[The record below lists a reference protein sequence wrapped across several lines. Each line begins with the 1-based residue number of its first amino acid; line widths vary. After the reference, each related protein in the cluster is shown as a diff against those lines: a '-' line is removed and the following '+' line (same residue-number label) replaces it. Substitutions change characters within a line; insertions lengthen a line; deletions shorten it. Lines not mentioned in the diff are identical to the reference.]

1 MWRPTWICTSRKTI
15 RCKMATSW
23 KSHPKHQQ
31 CCHAQNSC
39 SLKLNSFNTDT
50 TTIVHVT
57 KLFMALSVPYL
68 NFSFLQGYWGKTKCA
83 SQHWMRIFLICPMAS
98 EDLLHEKPVTSLD
111 SSMQPLTIS
120 LFLEISGRH
129 LN

>member
-1 MWRPTWICTSRKTI
+1 
-15 RCKMATSW
+15 MATSW
-23 KSHPKHQQ
+23 KSPPKHQQ
-31 CCHAQNSC
+31 CCHAQQLL
-39 SLKLNSFNTDT
+39 LKTQQFYTDT

-111 SSMQPLTIS
+111 SSMQPLYSDRFWKYPVRTSIKKNTLS
-120 LFLEISGRH
+120 ALFVV
-129 LN
+129 NMT